1 MIRATTAGELLEDAY
16 MVEDACCRK
25 HVYLRLNIDDVIRNS
40 SGWVGDKRE
49 VYVVLSGA
57 KMSTY
62 LKIKEGMM
70 VLVHGVLRA
79 SSYLGEDGFPRVR
92 IFVWADYVELLDGD
106 ESLKEELTDNQIEI
120 MR

>member
-1 MIRATTAGELLEDAY
+1 
-16 MVEDACCRK
+16 
-25 HVYLRLNIDDVIRNS
+25 
-40 SGWVGDKRE
+40 
-49 VYVVLSGA
+49 
-57 KMSTY
+57 
-62 LKIKEGMM
+62 M